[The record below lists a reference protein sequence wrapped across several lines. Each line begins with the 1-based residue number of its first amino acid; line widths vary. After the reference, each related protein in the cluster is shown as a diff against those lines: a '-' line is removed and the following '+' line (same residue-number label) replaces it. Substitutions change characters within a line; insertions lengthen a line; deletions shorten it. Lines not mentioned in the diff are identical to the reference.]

1 MFTSVIIPAAG
12 AGERMGAAVSKQFLL
27 LLGKPIIIHTL
38 ERFQMCGAVN
48 EIIIAVQPSSRQQVE
63 SLIGEFHLS
72 KATKIVEGGKRR
84 QDSVSNALSHLNPQ
98 AEVVIVHD
106 AVRPFI
112 HQKVILESI
121 DKAIAYS
128 AAVVAARVKDTI
140 KVGSD
145 EGRFE
150 RTLDRSVLWLAQTP
164 QTFRRKVLI
173 DAYEKA
179 RRERIDATDDASL
192 VELLNIR
199 PAIVEGSFENIK
211 ITTPDDLDF
220 AGVVARRFRD

>member
-211 ITTPDDLDF
+211 ITTRDDLDF